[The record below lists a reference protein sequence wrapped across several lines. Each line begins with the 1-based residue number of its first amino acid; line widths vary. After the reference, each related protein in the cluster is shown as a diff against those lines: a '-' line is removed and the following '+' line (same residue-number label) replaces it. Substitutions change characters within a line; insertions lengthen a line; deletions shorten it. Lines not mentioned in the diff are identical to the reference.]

1 MENGKK
7 AIVFAGGGSKGAYQ
21 IGAWK
26 ALEELGET
34 FDIATGTSIGSINA
48 AFYVQNDFLLA
59 QKMWNEITAGDIME
73 NGINFDVS
81 FDGIISQKENII
93 PFLKNYINTKSAD
106 NSPFK
111 KMLREYFSAEKFFSS
126 EKDYALITVNFKGFG
141 PNDIIPVE
149 ITKKD
154 MEKYGDEAWKWI
166 GASSSCY
173 PVFPPM
179 EIDGEEYIDGGFYDN
194 IPIASAI
201 KLGAEKIVVIDL
213 NSENNHEGY
222 LRHPSVTYIKPSK
235 DLGSFLNF
243 DRGVLDSSMRLG
255 YNDTMKAFGRFLGK
269 KYTFLTDE
277 TGERYTKEVASYFNR
292 ILSSMEAEFDFSGK
306 VRYSRVNK
314 LDGCTTILGEYLKKY
329 RPTEQDIFIAAFE
342 LLLKALEYDDENEYN
357 IGELLYDMKN
367 EFDRIY
373 PLLEFGTDT
382 AFPKVKEYIKE
393 HSGKS
398 RIPEFRKYDE
408 DRTMLIL
415 TSVIRALQRAS
426 LR

>member
-1 MENGKK
+1 MENIKK

-21 IGAWK
+21 LGAWK
-26 ALEELGET
+26 ALEELGES
-34 FDIATGTSIGSINA
+34 FDIAAGTSIGSINA
-48 AFYVQNDFLLA
+48 AFYVQKDFLFA
-59 QKMWNEITAGDIME
+59 EKMWSEITAGDIME

-81 FDGIISQKENII
+81 FDGILSQKDNII
-93 PFLKNYINTKSAD
+93 PFLKNYLNTKSAD
-106 NSPFK
+106 NTPFK
-111 KMLREYFSAEKFFSS
+111 TMLSSYFSEEKFFSS
-126 EKDYALITVNFKGFG
+126 EIDYALITVNFKGFG

-154 MEKYGDEAWKWI
+154 MEKYGADAWQWI
-166 GASSSCY
+166 AASASCY

-179 EIDGEEYIDGGFYDN
+179 EIDGEAYIDGGFYDN

-213 NSENNHEGY
+213 NVENNHEGY

-235 DLGSFLNF
+235 DLGNF
-243 DRGVLDSSMRLG
+243 MNFERNVLDRSIKLG
-255 YNDTMKAFGRFLGK
+255 YNDTMKAYGKFLGK

-277 TGERYTKEVASYFNR
+277 TGIRYTEEAARCFNR
-292 ILSSMEAEFDFSGK
+292 ILSLMEAEFDFSSK

-314 LDGCTTILGEYLKKY
+314 LEGCTSILGEYFKKY
-329 RPTEQDIFIAAFE
+329 HPTEQDIFIAGLE
-342 LLLKALEYDDENEYN
+342 LLLKALDYDDEEEYN
-357 IGELLYDMKN
+357 IGELLYQLKT
-367 EFDRIY
+367 ELDRIY

-393 HSGKS
+393 YSGKS
-398 RIPEFRKYDE
+398 KIPEFKKHDE

-415 TSVIRALQRAS
+415 TSVMRALQSAS